1 MMSRSG
7 SNQRHKPRWVR
18 TALKGVAFVILGAVV
33 AALWAGRGRRFD
45 PQPIDGA
52 PFQKR
57 AESITIGNVTV
68 SVVALTPEEAAAAV
82 GFKTAGD
89 DIQPVWIKVS
99 NGDPIRYFIPPITVD
114 GEYYSPM
121 EVAWKGHG
129 WLSRDKNAR
138 IDAHLIDLRL
148 PAFVEPGATA
158 SGFVFT
164 SLDEGVKY
172 VNLELVGSGEDR
184 LRSFAFL
191 ARIPGIKTDYQR
203 VDFEALYKPGE
214 ITDLNDDALRAWLEE
229 LPCCTKGGDRKT
241 DGDPLNIVMVGTKSM
256 VFSPLARRGW
266 HVTETTTIGSSWDTM
281 VSSVFG
287 TTYRYAPVSP
297 LYLFGRNQDIAL
309 QKPRADVNQRNH
321 MRLWLAPVTASG
333 KPVWVGQI
341 SRDIGVRLT
350 AKTITT
356 HKVDPQVDETRWY
369 LLQDMFFSQGMK
381 RFGLVKGVGVST
393 LEAPRTNYT
402 GDPYFTD
409 GLRAV
414 MWMSDTPIT
423 YQRVESVRWETPS
436 AR

>member
-1 MMSRSG
+1 MPKMR
-7 SNQRHKPRWVR
+7 RAILVAA
-18 TALKGVAFVILGAVV
+18 ALGVV
-33 AALWAGRGRRFD
+33 AAFWLGGLRGFN

-52 PFQKR
+52 PFEKR
-57 AESITIGNVTV
+57 AQTSTEGGVTV
-68 SVVALTPEEAAAAV
+68 SVAALTPEESEAAV

-89 DIQPVWIKVS
+89 DIQPVWIKVT

-114 GEYYSPM
+114 GDYYSPM

-129 WLSRDKNAR
+129 WFSHEKNAR
-138 IDAHLIDLRL
+138 IDAHLIGLKL
-148 PAFVEPGATA
+148 PAYVDPGATV

-164 SLDEGVKY
+164 SLDQGIKY
-172 VNLELVGSGEDR
+172 VNLELIGRGEEQ
-184 LRSFAFL
+184 LLSFAFL
-191 ARIPGIKTDYQR
+191 APIPGIKTDYQS
-203 VDFEALYKPGE
+203 VDWNALYKPE
-214 ITDLNDDALRAWLEE
+214 EVIDLGDDDLRAWLEN
-229 LPCCTKGGDRKT
+229 LPCCTKGGDKKT
-241 DGDPLNIVMVGTKSM
+241 DGDPLNIVMVGSRSM

-266 HVTETTTIGSSWDTM
+266 HVTETTTVATSWDTM

-297 LYLFGRNQDIAL
+297 LYLFGRRQDIAL

-321 MRLWLAPVTASG
+321 MRLWLAPVTAGG

-350 AKTITT
+350 TKTITT
-356 HKVDPQVDETRWY
+356 HKVDPQIDETRWY

-381 RFGLVKGVGVST
+381 RFGLVKGVGAST

-414 MWMSDTPIT
+414 MWMSETPVT
-423 YQRVESVRWETPS
+423 YQRIETLRWETPS